1 MKSRRRSFSKKGGNS
16 SSITGIND
24 TSLYNATLISGDNV
38 EKSDAT
44 CVPPPFG
51 LNPCGPPVTPA
62 TLNERQQE
70 LLATIQ
76 KDNQSGVT
84 ASKSHASD
92 SSATAVD
99 PGFVA
104 FTGGTKSS
112 KKGGKRKSGKHSRRK
127 TRRTRRAL
135 RKALKHHKK
144 SMKHH
149 KKSMKHH
156 KKSKSKK

>member
-1 MKSRRRSFSKKGGNS
+1 MKSQRRSFSKKGGNLPN
-16 SSITGIND
+16 ITGIND
-24 TSLYNATLISGDNV
+24 TSLFGATLISGDNV

-62 TLNERQQE
+62 TLNEREQE
-70 LLATIQ
+70 LLAAIQ
-76 KDNQSGVT
+76 KDNQSGG
-84 ASKSHASD
+84 S
-92 SSATAVD
+92 
-99 PGFVA
+99 
-104 FTGGTKSS
+104 KSS
-112 KKGGKRKSGKHSRRK
+112 KKGGKRKCPRHCRRR

-156 KKSKSKK
+156 KKSMKHHKKSKSKK